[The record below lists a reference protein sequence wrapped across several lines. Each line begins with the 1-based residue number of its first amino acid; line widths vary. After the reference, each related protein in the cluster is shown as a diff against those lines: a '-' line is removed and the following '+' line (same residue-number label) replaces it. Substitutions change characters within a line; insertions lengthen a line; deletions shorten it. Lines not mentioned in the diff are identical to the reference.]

1 MTTTALSRDEL
12 KAQIS
17 NIEAR
22 IAKLGGFVDAGDEGE
37 DETLVVRR
45 GHLVPAGRNRVFLN
59 INRRALADRKAKLA
73 ALEGGR

>member
-22 IAKLGGFVDAGDEGE
+22 IAKLGGLVDAGDEGE

-45 GHLVPAGRNRVFLN
+45 GRLVPAGRNRVFLN